1 MQRNCVTLSYPQTNH
16 FYANKK
22 IAKIFK
28 RLEEFGSKYQKKN
41 NFSSK
46 YIPEI
51 TKRGLIL
58 KDFPQ

>member
-28 RLEEFGSKYQKKN
+28 RLEEFGSKYQKKTIFQVN
-41 NFSSK
+41 IYPRSRK
-46 YIPEI
+46 EA
-51 TKRGLIL
+51 
-58 KDFPQ
+58 